1 MKESNWKQ
9 YKFND
14 NNEALYCNA
23 FERYF
28 APSSLI
34 LLANN
39 NERIKLETS

>member
-28 APSSLI
+28 APSAPI
-34 LLANN
+34 LLP
-39 NERIKLETS
+39 E